1 MVAENCCRIIGCI
14 TSMTTNNQSPS
25 TTTRVAI
32 RKSRRCFLANNMNP
46 KPKCYIA
53 RKEDVTTA
61 LINRAGLQ
69 AIAVYP
75 DGNVDHLNNSMMK
88 VEIGPGLMQNVTL
101 DKNQ

>member
-1 MVAENCCRIIGCI
+1 
-14 TSMTTNNQSPS
+14 
-25 TTTRVAI
+25 
-32 RKSRRCFLANNMNP
+32 MNP

-61 LINRAGLQ
+61 LIDRAGLQ

-101 DKNQ
+101 DKNQFCLARAASMIRRGAKSNFLPVS